1 MVDRYY
7 RKIEDVEND
16 IENAMQISSILLK
29 LKGYDDDLEKIDT
42 NENNISSNL
51 SKIEDNETNI
61 STNLE
66 KIDDNLEKINDI
78 KSILPKSEIFK
89 KTYSIKN
96 QSFRFTR
103 NIVYFKLLE
112 IEIENNF
119 NKDGKLEFDNY
130 IYYKYKNLQLDHHR
144 LQHEYRIL
152 DDKNNLLYKK
162 ILNKTNTSD
171 LDIDKNVMLVK
182 DNFYIIFKNNYNK
195 IKIILDLYR
204 VYRHGTG
211 NFNLEVINESFVKVS
226 YLDKNDISLK
236 IEDNE
241 NNISSNLSKI
251 ASNKDDITSNLSKI
265 GSNKDD
271 ITSNLS
277 KINNNET
284 NISSNLSKINN
295 NENNISSNL
304 SKINNNENNIS
315 SNLSKIDANKN
326 NISTNLSK
334 ISDNENN
341 ISSNLSKISDNEN
354 NISSNLSKI
363 NNNENNISS
372 NLSKINNNEN
382 NISSNLSKI
391 SNNENNISTNLIK
404 ITSNEDDIL
413 YNLNEINYLKNNSS
427 KSYLKN
433 VYNILFYDKKTQVSF
448 RNYFFERVF
457 DINSNINDFI
467 EMSFKI
473 SLQYENISERSY
485 VKTLYEIFDENDNSL
500 YIKSVNNSD
509 YSYYSNKIFIDESI
523 FYNFT
528 KNIKKIKFVI
538 KFQMILSRV
547 IKIWYIKNDNYRL
560 VIKNYGI

>member
-16 IENAMQISSILLK
+16 IENTMQISSILLK
-29 LKGYDDDLEKIDT
+29 LKGYDDDLEKIDS

-51 SKIEDNETNI
+51 SKIEDNKTNISTNLSNIEDNKTNI

-66 KIDDNLEKINDI
+66 KIDDI

-112 IEIENNF
+112 IKIENNF
-119 NKDGKLEFDNY
+119 NKDGKLEFDNH
-130 IYYKYKNLQLDHHR
+130 IYYKYDNLQKDHHR

-152 DDKNNLLYKK
+152 DDKDNLLYKK

-171 LDIDKNVMLVK
+171 LNFDTNIMFIK

-211 NFNLEVINESFVKVS
+211 NFDLELINNSFVKVS
-226 YLDKNDISLK
+226 YLDKNDIFLK
-236 IEDNE
+236 IE
-241 NNISSNLSKI
+241 
-251 ASNKDDITSNLSKI
+251 
-265 GSNKDD
+265 
-271 ITSNLS
+271 
-277 KINNNET
+277 
-284 NISSNLSKINN
+284 
-295 NENNISSNL
+295 
-304 SKINNNENNIS
+304 
-315 SNLSKIDANKN
+315 
-326 NISTNLSK
+326 
-334 ISDNENN
+334 DNENN

-354 NISSNLSKI
+354 NISTNLSKI

-372 NLSKINNNEN
+372 NLSKINTNEGN
-382 NISSNLSKI
+382 ISTNLSKINTNEGNISSNLSKI
-391 SNNENNISTNLIK
+391 NTNEGNISTNLIH
-404 ITSNEDDIL
+404 IRGNENNIAH
-413 YNLNEINYLKNNSS
+413 NLFEINSIKNN
-427 KSYLKN
+427 KSIQYLKN
-433 VYNILFYDKKTQVSF
+433 VYNVLFYDRKTQVSF

-457 DINSNINDFI
+457 DINSNIDDFI

-485 VKTLYEIFDENDNSL
+485 VKTLYELFDENDNSL

-523 FYNFT
+523 FYNFN
-528 KNIKKIKFVI
+528 KAISKIKFAI

-560 VIKNYGI
+560 VIKNYGV

>member
-7 RKIEDVEND
+7 REIEDVEND
-16 IENAMQISSILLK
+16 IENAMRISSILLK
-29 LKGYDDDLEKIDT
+29 LKGYDNDLEKIDT

-66 KIDDNLEKINDI
+66 KIEDNKTNISTNLEKIDDI

-130 IYYKYKNLQLDHHR
+130 IYYKYDNLQRDHHR
-144 LQHEYRIL
+144 LQHEYRIF

-171 LDIDKNVMLVK
+171 LDFDKNIMFVK
-182 DNFYIIFKNNYNK
+182 DNFYFTFKNNYNK

-211 NFNLEVINESFVKVS
+211 NFNLELINESFVNIT

-251 ASNKDDITSNLSKI
+251 NNNENNISSNLSKIGSNENNISSNLSKISDNENNISTNLSKI

-271 ITSNLS
+271 IT
-277 KINNNET
+277 
-284 NISSNLSKINN
+284 SNLSKINN

-315 SNLSKIDANKN
+315 
-326 NISTNLSK
+326 T
-334 ISDNENN
+334 
-341 ISSNLSKISDNEN
+341 
-354 NISSNLSKI
+354 NLSKI

-372 NLSKINNNEN
+372 NSDQ
-382 NISSNLSKI
+382 ISTNK
-391 SNNENNISTNLIK
+391 NDISTNLIK

-413 YNLNEINYLKNNSS
+413 YNLNEINYLKSNSS

-433 VYNILFYDKKTQVSF
+433 VYNILFYDRKTQVSF

-457 DINSNINDFI
+457 DINSNVNDFI

-473 SLQYENISERSY
+473 SLEYENISERAY
-485 VKTLYEIFDENDNSL
+485 VKTLYELFDENNDSL
-500 YIKSVNNSD
+500 YIKSVNNND

-528 KNIKKIKFVI
+528 KSIKKIKFVI

-560 VIKNYGI
+560 VIKNYGV